1 MIVEPRQWTRRHPRE
16 TDNTLAVLLFAVTLV
31 STTWE
36 QPPYVRQWPPLPA
49 LVVCA
54 VSAGMFLQHR
64 RHPRLTVVAT
74 TTCSTVLGVLGPT
87 LGYQFGSTVVS
98 TAIAALVSLAWR
110 TDQRTT
116 GRYTALC
123 VLTLLAAS
131 AARTSDGIHVQPD
144 EVGLVAIVLL
154 AAAIADSARSRRDYV
169 AAVEARAVLAER
181 TREDEARHRVAAE
194 RMRIA
199 RELHDVVA
207 HHITLAHAQ
216 ATTADYLLATRP
228 DRAGPAMS
236 HLVPTLATALKEL
249 RATVGLLRHNGHEGP
264 LEPAPG
270 LARLPALLASFAHAG
285 LTVHRTDVGPER
297 QLTPGVDLT
306 AFRIIQESLTN
317 VTKHAGTPAAR
328 LRLTY
333 TGDLLTITV
342 SDDGP
347 PRTVANTAAGYGLG
361 YGLIGMRERAR
372 AAGGRLRAR
381 PRTDHGFE
389 VIAELPTGTARPAGP
404 SLTDH
409 EDVR

>member
-1 MIVEPRQWTRRHPRE
+1 MIVEPRQWIRRRPRA
-16 TDNTLAVLLFAVTLV
+16 TDSMLAVLLFAVTLV

-36 QPPYVRQWPPLPA
+36 QPPYVHQWPPPPA

-54 VSAGMFLQHR
+54 VSAGTFLQHR

-87 LGYQFGSTVVS
+87 LGYQFGSTVAA

-116 GRYTALC
+116 GRYTAVC
-123 VLTLLAAS
+123 VLTLFAASAAS
-131 AARTSDGIHVQPD
+131 AARTSDGIHVRPD
-144 EVGLVAIVLL
+144 QVGLVAFVLL
-154 AAAIADSARSRRDYV
+154 AGAVADSARSRRDHV
-169 AAVEARAVLAER
+169 AAVEARAELAER
-181 TREDEARHRVAAE
+181 TREDEALHRVAAE

-216 ATTADYLLATRP
+216 AATADHLLATRP

-270 LARLPALLASFAHAG
+270 LARLPALLASFARAG
-285 LTVHRTDVGPER
+285 LTVHRTDDGPEQ
-297 QLTPGVDLT
+297 QLAPGVDLT

-317 VTKHAGTPAAR
+317 VTKHAGTAAAR
-328 LRLTY
+328 LHLAY

-347 PRTVANTAAGYGLG
+347 PRTAADTAAG

-389 VIAELPTGTARPAGP
+389 VIAELPTGTAHRAGP